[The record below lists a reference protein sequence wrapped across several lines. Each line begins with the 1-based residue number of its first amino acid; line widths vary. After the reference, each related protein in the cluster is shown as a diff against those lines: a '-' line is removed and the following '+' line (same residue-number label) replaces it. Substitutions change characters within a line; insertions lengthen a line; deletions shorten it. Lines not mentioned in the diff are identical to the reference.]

1 MEYTED
7 DKETE
12 IKDEGDNNDDDGWMY
27 THSDRGLCS
36 VQLTD
41 ELDCFISYHLSL
53 AEYKTIDEIA
63 HNIIDS
69 EEIPE
74 LPPIGALSIEDNRT
88 QAEKDEDLEIEP
100 DSIPDMDDIPDM
112 EDSLLEEEEDPAALA
127 TNTAETKNDVAST
140 SEER

>member
-1 MEYTED
+1 
-7 DKETE
+7 
-12 IKDEGDNNDDDGWMY
+12 
-27 THSDRGLCS
+27 
-36 VQLTD
+36 V
-41 ELDCFISYHLSL
+41 ISYHLPL

-88 QAEKDEDLEIEP
+88 QAEKDEDLEIDP
-100 DSIPDMDDIPDM
+100 DSIPDIDDIPDM

-127 TNTAETKNDVAST
+127 TNTVETNNNVAST